1 MLDAPLQEVRL
12 RARVEELRGAQHRVL
27 VVEIWTHRR
36 LLIKCSESVSFVYSR
51 LRQNGTGSP
60 IFTGG
65 LGFVHL
71 FACRFQKCLI
81 FGCTVDENSDA

>member
-36 LLIKCSESVSFVYSR
+36 LLIKCSGSVVSFVYSTAN
-51 LRQNGTGSP
+51 QISVTYGVQTM
-60 IFTGG
+60 
-65 LGFVHL
+65 
-71 FACRFQKCLI
+71 Q
-81 FGCTVDENSDA
+81 